1 MKKIVYKRPGRVV
14 IEDDEIPK
22 LKENE
27 VLVEVQCVSLCGSD
41 YKLYNGTYDAPHT
54 YPLVMGHEWSGTI
67 VTVNDDE
74 NEFTPGDRVTGECS
88 MWCGKCSNCQEDKN
102 LCAHIEKFGITRD
115 GFAAQYQIM
124 DKRYLY
130 KAETQTDY
138 DVLALAEPL
147 AVALHGIKKIV
158 KAGTFTGKKAAI
170 IGGGSIGVCIY
181 LLLKDYYKIKDV
193 VIFETD
199 KVKARFLR
207 ETFDAKVC
215 SGNMIWENGSYHSIY
230 QKQDFD
236 MAFEASGTSKG
247 IIKAAN
253 LLKIQGNLCLYGL
266 GKDYYADMKMI
277 VLKGLHV
284 IGTIGGSG
292 EFETVVPFIGENS
305 ERIRRLITNRY
316 FFTEIQTV
324 LEHTPTESEPVLKQQ
339 IYFRKDENYGGKG

>member
-1 MKKIVYKRPGRVV
+1 MKKIVCKMPGHVE

-22 LKENE
+22 LKGNE
-27 VLVEVQCVSLCGSD
+27 VLVEIQCVSLCGSD
-41 YKLYNGTYDAPHT
+41 YKLYNGAYEAPHT

-74 NEFTPGDRVTGECS
+74 NDFNPGDRVTGECS

-102 LCAHIEKFGITRD
+102 LCANIEKFGITRD
-115 GFAAQYQIM
+115 GFVAQYQII

-130 KAETQTDY
+130 RAEPQTDY

-158 KAGTFTGKKAAI
+158 KSGSVEKKIAI

-181 LLLKDYYKIKDV
+181 LLLKDYYKLKDV
-193 VIFETD
+193 VIFETN

-207 ETFDAKVC
+207 ETFDANVC
-215 SGNMIWENGSYHSIY
+215 SDNMICENGSYHSIY
-230 QKQDFD
+230 QKQDYD
-236 MAFEASGTSKG
+236 IAFEASGTSKG
-247 IIKAAN
+247 IKLAAN

-266 GKDYYADMKMI
+266 GKDYYADMKII
-277 VLKGLHV
+277 VLKGLNV

-292 EFETVVPFIGENS
+292 EFETVVRFIGKNS
-305 ERIRRLITNRY
+305 ERLRKLITKRY
-316 FFTEIQTV
+316 FFTEIKTV
-324 LEHTPTESEPVLKQQ
+324 LKYSTTESEPILKQQ
-339 IYFRKDENYGGKG
+339 IYFRKDENYSGKK

>member
-1 MKKIVYKRPGRVV
+1 MKKIVYKKPGCVV
-14 IEDDEIPK
+14 IEEDEIPK
-22 LKENE
+22 LKEHE

-54 YPLVMGHEWSGTI
+54 YPLVMGHEWSGII

-74 NEFTPGDRVTGECS
+74 NEFHPGDRVTGECS
-88 MWCGKCSNCQEDKN
+88 MWCGKCPNCQEDKN

-124 DKRYLY
+124 DRRFLH

-147 AVALHGIKKIV
+147 AVALHGIQKIRKV
-158 KAGTFTGKKAAI
+158 CAFTGKKAAI

-181 LLLKDYYKIKDV
+181 LLLKNYYKIKDV

-199 KVKARFLR
+199 KEKAIFLR
-207 ETFDAKVC
+207 ETFDAEVC
-215 SGNMIWENGSYHSIY
+215 SDNMLWENGSYQSIY
-230 QKQDFD
+230 QKQEFD
-236 MAFEASGTSKG
+236 MAFEASGTSNG
-247 IIKAAN
+247 IITAAH

-266 GKDYYADMKMI
+266 GKDYQADMKII

-284 IGTIGGSG
+284 TGTIGGSG
-292 EFETVVPFIGENS
+292 EFETVVQFIGENS
-305 ERIRRLITNRY
+305 ERIRKLITKRY
-316 FFTEIQTV
+316 CFKEIKTA
-324 LEHTPTESEPVLKQQ
+324 LEHTPKENEPVLKQQ
-339 IYFRKDENYGGKG
+339 IYFRKDENNRGKR